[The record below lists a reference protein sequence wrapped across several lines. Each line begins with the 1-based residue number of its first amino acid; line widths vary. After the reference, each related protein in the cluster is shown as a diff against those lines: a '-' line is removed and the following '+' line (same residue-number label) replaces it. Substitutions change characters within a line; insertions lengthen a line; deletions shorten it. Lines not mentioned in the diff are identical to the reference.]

1 MNRLARRVVERVL
14 GLLRTG
20 LTPRELAWSTAAG
33 LVLGVLPMPG
43 ITTLLGLGVA
53 LLFGLNQPA
62 LQLANYLAY
71 PLQLVLLV
79 PFFRMGARLFGHEPV
94 PLSLPALRGA
104 FRLDPFGTLARMGSM
119 TWHAVVG
126 WAFLA
131 LPALVLLA
139 FLLDPV
145 FAAAARRFRQSAQD
159 PRAIPDLPST

>member
-79 PFFRMGARLFGHEPV
+79 PFFRMGGRACSGTSRCPCRSPPCGAPSGWIRSA
-94 PLSLPALRGA
+94 PWPAWG
-104 FRLDPFGTLARMGSM
+104 P
-119 TWHAVVG
+119 
-126 WAFLA
+126 
-131 LPALVLLA
+131 
-139 FLLDPV
+139 
-145 FAAAARRFRQSAQD
+145 
-159 PRAIPDLPST
+159 